1 MYGSRPKPNWH
12 FVPHEDDPE
21 QEELDFACPSLG
33 ILIEYDVRVVCAPDR
48 KYVGKVVA
56 KVMEDVGIYNIYVN
70 YTQGEVVGTFR
81 GSDEL
86 RMMRIF
92 ENSLLCEVDEDHIA
106 TVKYTK
112 LEKDG

>member
-1 MYGSRPKPNWH
+1 M
-12 FVPHEDDPE
+12 
-21 QEELDFACPSLG
+21 
-33 ILIEYDVRVVCAPDR
+33 
-48 KYVGKVVA
+48 A